1 MMLLKDL
8 LMSLILCANSCLNKN
23 KINAMKILYP
33 YRIIFIITL
42 LLFCDDIYGGSRK
55 VFQLI
60 EKHGIKYIDYL
71 FHYAGLMGLLAFMK
85 AISWSKMLFGGFLS
99 IVGAFYPNKKERSE
113 GEAHIEVS
121 KFKLFIKGSIK
132 FTLVVVG
139 AILIIG
145 SVLDGFNGK
154 DKHYPT
160 GYIGISYTLRN
171 GSIIITNVEKNMPA
185 DNAGIRSGD
194 EIIKINGITVKGIN
208 RFKVSSLIKG
218 KVNSTVVLET
228 KRGNIFN
235 SYELNREYKFVE

>member
-1 MMLLKDL
+1 MVLLKDL
-8 LMSLILCANSCLNKN
+8 LMSLILCVNSCLNKN

-42 LLFCDDIYGGSRK
+42 LLFCDDIYGGSGK

-85 AISWSKMLFGGFLS
+85 AISWSKMLLGGFLS

-132 FTLVVVG
+132 FTLVIVG

-145 SVLDGFNGK
+145 SVVDGFKEK
-154 DKHYPT
+154 DSNDIPVGSVDIKH
-160 GYIGISYTLRN
+160 SN
-171 GSIIITNVEKNMPA
+171 
-185 DNAGIRSGD
+185 
-194 EIIKINGITVKGIN
+194 EIIKINDISVKKISEYEVQKIRGS
-208 RFKVSSLIKG
+208 KADSS
-218 KVNSTVVLET
+218 VNFYLKKDSIL
-228 KRGNIFN
+228 KKIID
-235 SYELNREYKFVE
+235 LNKHKK